1 MGQHKIKGASL
12 GAKGID
18 YKRLQGVPGRLK
30 GPGRPLLFGETVP
43 RGIAPDIHK
52 RPRNKRGQ

>member
-18 YKRLQGVPGRLK
+18 YKRLQGKSSRLK
-30 GPGRPLLFGETVP
+30 GPRQPAP
-43 RGIAPDIHK
+43 RKGFVAHELSK
-52 RPRNKRGQ
+52 RPRSKRGK

>member
-18 YKRLQGVPGRLK
+18 YKRLQGKPSRLK
-30 GPGRPLLFGETVP
+30 GPAQPAQRKGLIPHQLS
-43 RGIAPDIHK
+43 K
-52 RPRNKRGQ
+52 RPRSKRGK